1 MYQII
6 DINEDNLEL
15 YTSYLGE
22 DLAENI
28 GRSYYRALVA
38 VDDDKP
44 QSGMVWLV
52 KHLDEEADTESNIIW
67 VRCDAKEAFD
77 QMMEAYSERARSEDV
92 VRSHVFIPVKGGKE
106 MKAMLIEKGFNMRLS
121 ESDVVVVKLSEL
133 SEMPLMKK
141 LKKAPIPESIAPLNS
156 LTLRTFRKGVSKCV
170 MNGKYGLCEDLSELG
185 IYWFEDEVSCVSSD
199 DNGINGFFLFH
210 LRPSGVMAV
219 QLLVCLDN
227 TFKTTLPF
235 MMRQFVTAMEEKYG
249 PDTLVE
255 LDRHNEQSL
264 LLTEK
269 LLPRG
274 FGIPIY
280 AGGRNE

>member
-1 MYQII
+1 MFQII

-15 YTSYLGE
+15 YSAYLGE

-28 GRSYYRALVA
+28 GRSYYRGLVA
-38 VDDDKP
+38 VGDGGP
-44 QSGMVWLV
+44 QSGMVWLL

-67 VRCDAKEAFD
+67 VRSEDNDAFD
-77 QMMEAYSERARSEDV
+77 EMMEAYSERARSEDV

-106 MKAMLIEKGFNMRLS
+106 MKAMLIKKGFDMRLS

-141 LKKAPIPESIAPLNS
+141 LKKVPIPESIAPLNS

-235 MMRQFVTAMEEKYG
+235 MMRQFVTAVEEKYG

>member
-1 MYQII
+1 MFQII

-15 YTSYLGE
+15 YSAYLGE

-28 GRSYYRALVA
+28 GRSYYRGLVA
-38 VDDDKP
+38 VGDDGP
-44 QSGMVWLV
+44 QSGMVWLL
-52 KHLDEEADTESNIIW
+52 KHLDQEADTESNIIW
-67 VRCDAKEAFD
+67 VRSEDNGAFD
-77 QMMEAYSERARSEDV
+77 EMMEAYSERARSEDV

-106 MKAMLIEKGFNMRLS
+106 KKTMLIKKGFDMRLS

-141 LKKAPIPESIAPLNS
+141 LKKAPIPDSIAPLNS